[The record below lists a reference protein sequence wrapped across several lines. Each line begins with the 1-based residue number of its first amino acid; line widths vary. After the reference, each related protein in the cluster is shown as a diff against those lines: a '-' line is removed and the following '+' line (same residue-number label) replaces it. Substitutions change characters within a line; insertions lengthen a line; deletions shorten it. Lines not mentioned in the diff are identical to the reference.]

1 MNKLYTVRLYLD
13 NKEYGI
19 RPGMTGSVKLS
30 LDSVDEAIVIKSDA
44 VLDKDGKKIV
54 YIVEND
60 MAVEKEVETGLD
72 TGELIEIISGINQGD
87 SVIIEG
93 QHYVS
98 DGARVKVVRGE

>member
-1 MNKLYTVRLYLD
+1 
-13 NKEYGI
+13 
-19 RPGMTGSVKLS
+19 
-30 LDSVDEAIVIKSDA
+30 
-44 VLDKDGKKIV
+44 
-54 YIVEND
+54 